1 MRRVAKS
8 RGAPRVVAAA
18 HKSSDDATTNVEAE
32 KHQPN
37 ANAVAGVAAAAAIL
51 GNTDAAMANAYDD
64 YVKALEAQNIAPAS
78 IEVVP
83 PGEAPVVKAAPV
95 KTAPAPEAA
104 KAPKVDREAAKAK
117 KAAAHAAEFEAAAAA
132 KAEKAAAAKAEK
144 EAAAAKAA
152 AAKAELPPPPR
163 LIRTPPQGREGGCR
177 RQG

>member
-37 ANAVAGVAAAAAIL
+37 ANAIAGVAAAAAIL

-83 PGEAPVVKAAPV
+83 PGKPRGQGCARQ
-95 KTAPAPEAA
+95 
-104 KAPKVDREAAKAK
+104 DRARA
-117 KAAAHAAEFEAAAAA
+117 
-132 KAEKAAAAKAEK
+132 
-144 EAAAAKAA
+144 
-152 AAKAELPPPPR
+152 R
-163 LIRTPPQGREGGCR
+163 GCQGAQGGQR
-177 RQG
+177 GRQG